1 MKHLRTTS
9 LGLFL
14 LFFLLSACQTIADLY
29 QAGEYEKAFKAA
41 QRRLEQNP
49 EEENTLAFLEQSLEA
64 LIATDQEK
72 FTALSAQTE
81 PADWEKALDVV
92 ARMDDYLEQARPYLP
107 DAYAEEQTQW
117 WAAAL
122 TLEEQLYYHYLEL
135 GRSQLGQSLAE
146 KNAAIGQRAYY
157 NFGRAKHYQRD
168 HFEEVERLQDYLA
181 RAKQAGIIHYEVA
194 IDDGYNIGLGV
205 NVKQAFWNLNTKGG
219 LFLDIKKVFIANGGD
234 CAIDIDFGEFE
245 TRIREDNH
253 RLDFQERIIVDH
265 QVQTD
270 TSGNQFEVPV
280 YAEVEGTVE
289 TVTSTKV
296 GSWEVKVDVNR
307 KTGNCNI
314 FSNRYHQEAKSTIE
328 FYRLSGDERAIP
340 DQYKH
345 TIFQKEHTSDEDLAG
360 EVLNNLVQL
369 IYRDYFN
376 G

>member
-1 MKHLRTTS
+1 MKHLRTIS
-9 LGLFL
+9 LVWLFTFIL
-14 LFFLLSACQTIADLY
+14 LPACQTIEELY
-29 QAGEYEKAFKAA
+29 QAGEYDKAFNAA
-41 QRRLEQNP
+41 QRRLEQQP
-49 EEENTLAFLEQSLEA
+49 GEEKTLVILEQSLQA
-64 LIATDQEK
+64 LITVDQEK
-72 FTALSAQTE
+72 FASLSAQAK
-81 PADWEKALDVV
+81 PGYWEDALNAV
-92 ARMDDYLEQARPYLP
+92 ARMDNYLEQARPYLP
-107 DAYAEEQTQW
+107 DAYVEEQTQW
-117 WAAAL
+117 WKSAL
-122 TLEEQLYYHYLEL
+122 SLEEQLYYHYLEL
-135 GRSQLGQSLAE
+135 GRSQLSQSLAE
-146 KNAAIGQRAYY
+146 NNAAIGQRAYY

-168 HFEEVERLQDYLA
+168 HFEEVEDLQNYLVQ
-181 RAKQAGIIHYEVA
+181 AKQAGVIHYEVA
-194 IDDGYNIGLGV
+194 INDGFNIGLGV

-245 TRIREDNH
+245 TSIREDNSQQ
-253 RLDFQERIIVDH
+253 DFKERIIVDH

-296 GSWEVKVDVNR
+296 GSWEVKVDVSR
-307 KTGNCNI
+307 RTGNCNI

-340 DQYKH
+340 DEYKR
-345 TIFQKEHTSDEDLAG
+345 TIFQKEHTSDEDLAE
-360 EVLNNLVQL
+360 EVLDNLVQL

>member
-1 MKHLRTTS
+1 MIHLRTIS
-9 LGLFL
+9 LVWLFMIIL
-14 LFFLLSACQTIADLY
+14 LPACQTIEDLY
-29 QAGEYEKAFKAA
+29 QAGEYDKAFKAS

-49 EEENTLAFLEQSLEA
+49 DEEKTLFFLEQSLEA
-64 LIATDQEK
+64 LITADWEE
-72 FTALSAQTE
+72 FTALSTQPE
-81 PADWEKALDVV
+81 PNKWEGALNAV
-92 ARMDDYLEQARPYLP
+92 ARMDDYVEQARLYLP
-107 DAYAEEQTQW
+107 NAYEEEQTQW

-135 GRSQLGQSLAE
+135 GRSQLAESLAE

-168 HFEEVERLQDYLA
+168 HFDEVERLQDYLA
-181 RAKQAGIIHYEVA
+181 RAKQAGIIYYEVA

-205 NVKQAFWNLNTKGG
+205 NVKQAFSNLNIKGG
-219 LFLDIKKVFIANGGD
+219 LFLDIKQVFIANGGD

-245 TRIREDNH
+245 TSIREDNS
-253 RLDFQERIIVDH
+253 RQDFQERIIVDH

-270 TSGNQFEVPV
+270 TSGNQYEVPV
-280 YAEVEGTVE
+280 YAEVEGRVE
-289 TVTSTKV
+289 TVTSTTV
-296 GSWEVKVDVNR
+296 GSWEVKVDVSR
-307 KTGNCNI
+307 RTGNCNI

-340 DQYKH
+340 DQYKN
-345 TIFQKEHTSDEDLAG
+345 TVFKKEHTSDEDLAE
-360 EVLNNLVQL
+360 EVLDNLVQL